1 MFDVILTY
9 FVPPTG
15 GEKYINYYL
24 STFYVIFSNL
34 VDFLTVH
41 IHQAALKVGSELKC
55 PKNSRCLLEYDFKV

>member
-41 IHQAALKVGSELKC
+41 MYPAALKVGSELKC
-55 PKNSRCLLEYDFKV
+55 PKNSRFLLQNNFKV